1 VTSKQGI
8 LIIDDHPLFR
18 EGLKVIIGR
27 TSRFQVV
34 GEAGTAREGLDL
46 AQELKPDIIIVD
58 ISLPDKSGIQLTH
71 DIKSLP
77 FATRVMIVSMHAKID
92 YIAEAFKA
100 GATGYMVKESATEG
114 LTKGLDSVIRG
125 EYFLDSSLSHT
136 VVANLISSPIKEAR
150 IRDDDYGSLT
160 PREQEI
166 MRLLAEGLSPKKI
179 AENLFI
185 SPKTVE
191 NHRASIMNKLSLHST
206 SELVR
211 YAARLGLIDVDLW
224 KE

>member
-166 MRLLAEGLSPKKI
+166 MRLLAEGLSPKEI

-191 NHRASIMNKLSLHST
+191 NHRASIMNKLGLHNT
-206 SELVR
+206 MELVR